1 MVSKSVLNGGD
12 GCSIVM
18 DEDDVLPATLISHK
32 HLLKEDLFVLV
43 CNPGLC
49 EMQIVIILI
58 HFVLVFSLRSFSGMY
73 VL

>member
-43 CNPGLC
+43 CNPVHECVGCDGLLFRVA
-49 EMQIVIILI
+49 QQT
-58 HFVLVFSLRSFSGMY
+58 
-73 VL
+73 